1 MIFRP
6 SLAAIVPKLTNKTLF
21 QLLHM
26 KKQWQ
31 MCNFKCTL
39 PLPSFSQVW
48 GAYISRKSKGC
59 SAFYCSQYLRLCE
72 TPIQTL
78 SISFNPLSVLFSL
91 IALCVYADKSGVQSN
106 SAMKFGWSFAL
117 GWLSGCLFFIAFVIQ
132 LFIMFYSKSRRVLKK
147 RASTKVTD
155 SSQWTTAEHK

>member
-26 KKQWQ
+26 K
-31 MCNFKCTL
+31 NYDKCVTL
-39 PLPSFSQVW
+39 NVHCLYYLLAKFDKHTSLGRAKV
-48 GAYISRKSKGC
+48 AVL
-59 SAFYCSQYLRLCE
+59 YCSQYLRLCE
-72 TPIQTL
+72 TPILTL

-91 IALCVYADKSGVQSN
+91 IALCVYADKSGVQNN

-132 LFIMFYSKSRRVLKK
+132 LIIMFYSKSRRVLKK